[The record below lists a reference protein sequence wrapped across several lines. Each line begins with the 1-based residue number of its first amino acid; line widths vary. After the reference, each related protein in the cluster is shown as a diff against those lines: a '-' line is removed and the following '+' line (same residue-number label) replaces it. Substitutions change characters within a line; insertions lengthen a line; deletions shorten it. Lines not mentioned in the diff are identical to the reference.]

1 MGDPAAAA
9 YVGILAFHDYDQAA
23 TTPYPFPAQGSTKY
37 WETEVSGAIG
47 FGPSLCGGCW
57 DPSIA
62 DAIMWAQ
69 VINNRLTV
77 GNINA
82 WHYWLLIGGTTNN
95 EGLIGPE
102 GATIPKRAYMVGN
115 YSKFVRPGFYRI
127 DATPAPQTGIEI
139 SAFKNASDGTLVIVA
154 INANTES
161 VTQSFTLN
169 GLTVGSVT
177 PWITSAGLNLAE
189 QSEFEINGSSFT
201 FKLPGSSVTTF
212 VSTSTLAA
220 PTNLTTTVH

>member
-1 MGDPAAAA
+1 
-9 YVGILAFHDYDQAA
+9 
-23 TTPYPFPAQGSTKY
+23 
-37 WETEVSGAIG
+37 
-47 FGPSLCGGCW
+47 
-57 DPSIA
+57 
-62 DAIMWAQ
+62 
-69 VINNRLTV
+69 
-77 GNINA
+77 
-82 WHYWLLIGGTTNN
+82 LLIGGTTNN

-127 DATPAPQTGIEI
+127 DATPAPQAGIEI

-169 GLTVGSVT
+169 GLTLESVT
-177 PWITSAGLNLAE
+177 PWITSASLNLAE
-189 QSEFEINGSSFT
+189 QSEFEMNGSSFT